1 MEPTSTIAPRVA
13 MAAGEVETV
22 ERARRGDAVAFE
34 RLIAPRIDGLF
45 RTAWAIVGRE
55 ADARDVTQE
64 ACLSAWRRL
73 PSLRQPDRFDAWLG
87 RILVNACRM
96 HLRRRSR
103 VREVAI
109 GATEEVRPSPTD
121 EQAQVAE
128 TELINAAFEQ
138 LRPDERALL
147 VLHHLQHQPVATIAA
162 SLGIPTGTVKWRLHA
177 AREALQA
184 ALDGERR

>member
-1 MEPTSTIAPRVA
+1 MESATTTTTQAGQPADDVA
-13 MAAGEVETV
+13 TV

-34 RLIAPRIDGLF
+34 GLLAPRIDGLF

-64 ACLSAWRRL
+64 ACLAAWRQL

-96 HLRRRSR
+96 HLRSRSR
-103 VREVAI
+103 VREVAMPEGTADPI
-109 GATEEVRPSPTD
+109 APAAGPD
-121 EQAQVAE
+121 QVAE
-128 TELINAAFEQ
+128 IELISAAFDQ
-138 LRPDERALL
+138 LNPDARALL

-162 SLGIPTGTVKWRLHA
+162 ALGIPTGTVKWRLHA
-177 AREALQA
+177 ARQALAA